1 MSTKWSHPPCLI
13 RSLEWTGWLVQCR
26 LKHWKDPSIIVVVSI
41 LSFLKHSLQKLPC
54 ASGTHFETHTSIS
67 ELYHLR
73 GNLRPTRR
81 IIQFLVL
88 WLFSSSWIKTNQ
100 NGWVTYSMSPN
111 HQCYYPINQSFLPLE
126 TNLLAEMWKTQ
137 KHARL
142 YCSGMGCI
150 QILSNSP
157 SKWCQHA
164 VPPSEAAMN
173 QRCPTRKTWHEKVPA
188 ILLGKIMENQRVT
201 VLPLNSIIATNTT
214 TG

>member
-1 MSTKWSHPPCLI
+1 MVPILKPTHWFQSSTICAAIWDPHAGSYSSWFCDFFQVAESKQIKMVGSHIPCHPTI
-13 RSLEWTGWLVQCR
+13 NAT
-26 LKHWKDPSIIVVVSI
+26 I
-41 LSFLKHSLQKLPC
+41 LSS
-54 ASGTHFETHTSIS
+54 
-67 ELYHLR
+67 
-73 GNLRPTRR
+73 
-81 IIQFLVL
+81 
-88 WLFSSSWIKTNQ
+88 
-100 NGWVTYSMSPN
+100 
-111 HQCYYPINQSFLPLE
+111 SFLPLE